1 MYLPLKYLPITDA
14 HLAYAKKLSEKFF
27 ALNFRAEV
35 DDRNEKVNKKIRDS
49 QVRKIPYT
57 IVLGDKEV
65 ETNILP
71 IRKYSAKESVS
82 MSVDEFI
89 AYVQEKI
96 STREQD
102 F

>member
-1 MYLPLKYLPITDA
+1 MCSSDL
-14 HLAYAKKLSEKFF
+14 
-27 ALNFRAEV
+27 
-35 DDRNEKVNKKIRDS
+35 
-49 QVRKIPYT
+49 T

-65 ETNILP
+65 ETSVLP
-71 IRKYSAKESVS
+71 IRKYSTKDSVS

-96 STREQD
+96 STRDQT